1 MLYSFIKFDEEYKKI
16 LSAGIDDM
24 QRSRRA
30 PIFVSGLCSGA
41 SDALLC
47 SLTDDMKKH
56 TKAPSLILC
65 ANEKEAAR
73 VSLMFSE
80 QGMSVPFFR
89 RREFIFGN
97 IAASGTDE
105 CERIKI
111 LHSLLAGRCDGV
123 VTTPSAMLEF
133 TMPPQ
138 ILKENPVTLSMGDE
152 YDPALLVKKLLYM
165 GYSRTELV
173 DGQGQFSARGDII
186 DVFVPSLTDN
196 GGMALRIEFFGD
208 TVDRIGYFDINTQR
222 VCENAESVVI
232 IPVRE
237 VIFDEDGR
245 ESIKK
250 AVSTLLKK
258 EKDPEKI
265 EERKKELDLC
275 EGASIP
281 FADKYIS
288 LIYEDSATLCDY
300 LSDKTTVF
308 VLGDGAVRSQLESS
322 SKLNSEN
329 VEGLLEARDVSAKH
343 AKYSLDTLDFDLYLE
358 KHTSYHLN
366 SFLSGTAHTKTSV
379 LFGMRTRQSSS
390 GTNLSLLCED
400 IENYINASYRIVIG
414 TSSGSELRS
423 LTELLRDRNI
433 SSVECFDSLPK
444 MEDIK
449 AKVVYL
455 TKATLKDGFE
465 LNGARFAYVSFSE
478 KTAHNKS
485 RLISAKR
492 KRYSGGKK
500 ITSYAD
506 LAEGDYVVHESYGI
520 GIYKGLTKITS
531 TDGVTR
537 EYITIQ
543 YAGTDKLF
551 VPAERLELISKYI
564 GAHSDD
570 GTLKLSK
577 MGGAEWHKQTSRV
590 KASVKKMAKELIDL
604 YARRMRKSGFA
615 YPPDDALQQEFD
627 SSFIYEETLSQLEA
641 IDAIKHDMMR
651 PVPMDR
657 LLCGDV
663 GYGKTEV
670 ALRAAFKAVEAGK
683 QVALLCPT
691 TILAYQHYQTALSRF
706 ASFPVKIEMLSR
718 FRTVK
723 EQNEILRRLK
733 RGDIDIIIGT
743 HKLLLGDVQFKDLG
757 LLIIDEEQRFGVAQ
771 KEKLKQA
778 ATDIDVLSLSATPI
792 PRTLNMAM
800 GGIRDMSVLDEVPG
814 ERMPVQTYVLE
825 YDDGLIFEAIR
836 RELSRGGQV
845 FYLYNNTER
854 INSVAAKIAEAIDG
868 INIAVAH
875 GQMDKKEIE
884 SIWQQLVDGE
894 VDVLVCTSII
904 ETGVDVPN
912 ANTLIVE
919 NADRLGLSQ
928 LHQLRGRVGRS
939 SRRAYAYFTYR
950 QGKVLTDIAEKRLRA
965 IREYAQFGA
974 GFKVALRDLEIRG
987 AGNMLGAEQHGHLD
1001 AVGYDMYIKLLNEAV
1016 LEEKGEPKK
1025 QKTECKL
1032 ELSLSAY
1039 LPEKYISSSS
1049 LRMEMYKRIAL
1060 ILSHED
1066 ALDISDELLDRFGE
1080 YPSEVDNLLKAA
1092 ELKALCERV
1101 DIERVVQRDGVVSLY
1116 PKELKIETWSM
1127 LELSDG
1133 DFKLKISLTGS
1144 PHLTFKIPK
1153 NSNAAIA
1160 ALSVV
1165 GAYADKCSQSD
1176 NKDDTNN

>member
-1 MLYSFIKFDEEYKKI
+1 MLHTYIKFDEEYKKI
-16 LSAGIDDM
+16 LTAAESDM
-24 QRSRRA
+24 QRSRRN
-30 PIFVSGLCSGA
+30 PIFVSGLCAGA

-47 SLTDDMKKH
+47 SLSEDMKKS
-56 TKAPSLILC
+56 TGTPVIVICS
-65 ANEKEAAR
+65 NEKECAR
-73 VSLMFSE
+73 VSSIFSSI
-80 QGMSVPFFR
+80 GMSVPYYR
-89 RREFIFGN
+89 TREFIFGN
-97 IAASGTDE
+97 ISASGTDE
-105 CERIKI
+105 CERLKI
-111 LHSLLAGRCDGV
+111 LYSLCKGSCDGV
-123 VTTPSAMLEF
+123 VTTPSAMLQF
-133 TMPPQ
+133 TVPKQ
-138 ILKENPVTLSMGDE
+138 VLEDNVITLSMGDE
-152 YDPALLVKKLLYM
+152 YDLSELCERLLYM
-165 GYSRTELV
+165 GYARTDLV
-173 DGQGQFSARGDII
+173 DGQGQFSTRGDIV
-186 DVFVPSLTDN
+186 DVFVPSLEEN
-196 GGMALRIEFFGD
+196 GGRAVRIEFFGD

-222 VCENAESVVI
+222 VCENAPSVPI

-237 VIFDEDGR
+237 VLYGKEERD
-245 ESIKK
+245 SIKK
-250 AVSTLLKK
+250 AVSSLMKR
-258 EKDPEKI
+258 EKDEA
-265 EERKKELDLC
+265 RRDARAAELELC
-275 EGASIP
+275 ELSSIP

-288 LIYEDSATLCDY
+288 LIYPDSATLCDY
-300 LSDKTTVF
+300 MGERSVAFVLSDS
-308 VLGDGAVRSQLESS
+308 AVHAQLEASA
-322 SKLNSEN
+322 KLNSEN
-329 VEGLLEARDVSAKH
+329 IEAMLEDGAVSPKYAQ
-343 AKYSLDTLDFDLYLE
+343 YSLGISDFESYFD
-358 KHTSYHLN
+358 KHTSVHLN
-366 SFLSGTAHTKTSV
+366 SFLSGTTYSKTSV
-379 LFGMRTRQSSS
+379 LFGLRTRQSSS
-390 GTNLSLLCED
+390 GNNLSLLCED
-400 IENYINASYRIVIG
+400 IENYINSSYRIVIG
-414 TSSGSELRS
+414 TSSQSEMAS
-423 LTELLRDRNI
+423 LVTLLRERSI
-433 SSVECFDSLPK
+433 SALECFDAPPDRSELQSR
-444 MEDIK
+444 
-449 AKVVYL
+449 VVYI
-455 TKATLKDGFE
+455 TRATLKEGFE
-465 LNGARFAYVSFSE
+465 LNGARFAYISFSE
-478 KTAHNKS
+478 KVAQNRS

-492 KRYSGGKK
+492 KRYSGGKR

-506 LAEGDYVVHESYGI
+506 LSEGDYVVHEAYGI
-520 GIYKGLTKITS
+520 GIYRGLTKITS
-531 TDGVTR
+531 SEGVTK

-543 YAGTDKLF
+543 YAGSDKLF
-551 VPAERLELISKYI
+551 IPAERLELISKYI

-577 MGGAEWHKQTSRV
+577 MGGAEWHKQTSRA
-590 KASVKKMAKELIDL
+590 KASVKKMAKELIEL

-627 SSFIYEETLSQLEA
+627 SSFAYEETLSQLEA
-641 IDAIKHDMMR
+641 IEAIKHDMMR
-651 PVPMDR
+651 SVPMDR

-706 ASFPVKIEMLSR
+706 ASFPVRIDMISR
-718 FRTVK
+718 FRTSK
-723 EQNEILRRLK
+723 EQKEILRRLK

-743 HKLLLGDVQFKDLG
+743 HKLVYGDVEFKDLG

-771 KEKLKQA
+771 KEKLKQF

-825 YDDGLIFEAIR
+825 YDDGMIYEAIR

-845 FYLYNNTER
+845 FYLYNNVER
-854 INSVAAKIAEAIDG
+854 INSVAQRIADAIDG

-884 SIWQQLVDGE
+884 SIWQQLVDGSI
-894 VDVLVCTSII
+894 DVLVCTSII

-950 QGKVLTDIAEKRLRA
+950 QGKVLTEIAEKRLRA

-1016 LEEKGEPKK
+1016 LEEKGEAPK
-1025 QKTECKL
+1025 QKSECKI

-1039 LPEKYISSSS
+1039 IPESYISSSA

-1066 ALDISDELLDRFGE
+1066 ALDIADELLDRFGE
-1080 YPSEVDNLLKAA
+1080 YPTEVENLLIAA
-1092 ELKALCERV
+1092 ELKAVCERC
-1101 DIERVVQRDGVVSLY
+1101 DIQRVMQSEGTVSLY
-1116 PKELKIETWSM
+1116 PRELKIDTWSM
-1127 LELSDG
+1127 LDLSDG
-1133 DFKLKISLTGS
+1133 DYKLKISLSSS
-1144 PHLTFKIPK
+1144 PHLVLKIPK
-1153 NSNAAIA
+1153 NSNAAEA
-1160 ALSVV
+1160 ALAVV
-1165 GAYADKCSQSD
+1165 NAYSEKCSQSD
-1176 NKDDTNN
+1176 NDTDTNG

>member
-1 MLYSFIKFDEEYKKI
+1 MLYSFIQFDEEYKKI
-16 LSAGIDDM
+16 VASAESDM
-24 QRSRRA
+24 NRSRRN
-30 PIFVSGLCSGA
+30 PIFISGLCAGA

-47 SLTDDMKKH
+47 SLSDDMHKH
-56 TKAPSLILC
+56 TNAPTLILC
-65 ANEKEAAR
+65 SNEKECAR
-73 VSLMFSE
+73 VSAMFTSH
-80 QGMSVPFFR
+80 GMSVPYYR
-89 RREFIFGN
+89 SREFIFGN
-97 IAASGTDE
+97 ISASQTDE
-105 CERIKI
+105 CERLKI
-111 LHSLLAGRCDGV
+111 LYSLLEGKVEGV
-123 VTTPSAMLEF
+123 VTTPSAMLQF
-133 TMPPQ
+133 TLPREV
-138 ILKENPVTLSMGDE
+138 LKRNIISLSMGDE
-152 YDPALLVKKLLYM
+152 FEPSCLCEKLLYM

-173 DGQGQFSARGDII
+173 DGQGQFSARGDIVDI
-186 DVFVPSLTDN
+186 FVPSLDEN
-196 GGMALRIEFFGD
+196 GGRAVRIEFFGD

-222 VCENAESVVI
+222 VCENAGEVSI

-237 VIFDEDGR
+237 VLYGEEER
-245 ESIKK
+245 TAVKK
-250 AVSTLLKK
+250 AIASLIKR
-258 EKDPEKI
+258 EKDEEK
-265 EERKKELDLC
+265 KKARQAELELC
-275 EGASIP
+275 ELSSIP

-288 LIYEDSATLCDY
+288 LVYTEPSSLCDY
-300 LSDKTTVF
+300 FSAESVLFVLSDT
-308 VLGDGAVRSQLESS
+308 AVRAQLEASC
-322 SKLNSEN
+322 KLNNEN
-329 VEGLLEARDVSAKH
+329 TEQLLEEGSIAARY
-343 AKYSLDTLDFDLYLE
+343 AKYSLEASDFDAYFE
-358 KHTSYHLN
+358 KHTSLHLN
-366 SFLSGTAHTKTSV
+366 SFLSGATYSKTSV
-379 LFGMRTRQSSS
+379 LFGMRTRQSSNGS
-390 GTNLSLLCED
+390 NLALLCED
-400 IENYINASYRIVIG
+400 IENYIGSSYRIVIG
-414 TSSGSELRS
+414 TSGRSELES
-423 LTELLRDRNI
+423 LTALLREKGI
-433 SSVECFDSLPK
+433 TALECFDSLPSRG
-444 MEDIK
+444 ELE

-455 TKATLKDGFE
+455 TKATLKEGFE
-465 LNGARFAYVSFSE
+465 LNGARFAYISFSE
-478 KTAHNKS
+478 KTAQNKS
-485 RLISAKR
+485 RLISAKK

-506 LAEGDYVVHESYGI
+506 LSEGDYVVHESYGI

-531 TDGVTR
+531 TEGITK

-551 VPAERLELISKYI
+551 IPAERLELVSKYI

-577 MGGAEWHKQTSRV
+577 MGGAEWHKQTSRA

-627 SSFIYEETLSQLEA
+627 SSFVYEETVSQLEA

-651 PVPMDR
+651 AVPMDR

-706 ASFPVKIEMLSR
+706 ASFPVKIDMISR
-718 FRTVK
+718 FRTAK
-723 EQNEILRRLK
+723 EQKEILRRLK

-743 HKLLLGDVQFKDLG
+743 HKLVYGDIEFKDLG

-771 KEKLKQA
+771 KEKLKQF

-825 YDDGLIFEAIR
+825 YDDAMIYEAIR

-845 FYLYNNTER
+845 FYLYNNVEK
-854 INSVAAKIAEAIDG
+854 INSVAERIADAIDG

-884 SIWQQLVDGE
+884 GIWQQLVDGT

-950 QGKVLTDIAEKRLRA
+950 QGKVLTEIAEKRLRA

-987 AGNMLGAEQHGHLD
+987 AGNMLGSEQHGHLD

-1016 LEEKGEPKK
+1016 LEEKGEAPKP
-1025 QKTECKL
+1025 KTECKI
-1032 ELSLSAY
+1032 ELKLSAY
-1039 LPEKYISSSS
+1039 LPESYISSTA

-1060 ILSHED
+1060 ILTHED
-1066 ALDISDELLDRFGE
+1066 ADDLSDELLDRFGE
-1080 YPSEVDNLLKAA
+1080 YPQEVEALLKVA
-1092 ELKALCERV
+1092 ELKAMCERA
-1101 DIERVVQRDGVVSLY
+1101 DIQRVVQNEGSVSLY

-1127 LELSDG
+1127 LDLSEG
-1133 DFKLKISLTGS
+1133 DYKLKISLSNT
-1144 PHLTFKIPK
+1144 PHLVLKIPK
-1153 NSNAAIA
+1153 GMGAVDAAI
-1160 ALSVV
+1160 SVV
-1165 GAYADKCSQSD
+1165 GCYIEKCSHSD
-1176 NKDDTNN
+1176 NFDDTNK